1 MMSELTVLQGLRR
14 APELLTAVSG
24 ATGSEFSIQR
34 KLRQKY
40 DADLVRA
47 ALSLHEVR
55 KRADGILPRAEQLWL
70 TRTGLEQTT
79 HPVVAAHKARRF
91 PETALV
97 LDLCCGIGGDAAA
110 LTGRGPVTV
119 IDHDE
124 AMIQRCKWNLAEW
137 ECPDPRTVLAD
148 ANHVSVAGEL
158 IHVDPDRRSG
168 RSRPVKRL
176 QQYNPDLTWMQGTT
190 RSASGGAIKISPAAN
205 FMQKF
210 PGCEIELIS
219 LDGECREATV
229 WFGQLANVEQFRATV
244 LPSGESIAGDPL
256 GVWSKVAAQ
265 PGQFLLD
272 PDPAVVRSGLLDVVC
287 ERLNLQRLDNEEE
300 YLTCDERPES
310 AFVTVFEV
318 IAVLPNHPRRLREF
332 LRFEP
337 APYYEIKCRHIA
349 VDAARVSR
357 KLPVGGT
364 QPKVIFFLR
373 VQGKSQI
380 VVARRLKRTED

>member
-1 MMSELTVLQGLRR
+1 MR
-14 APELLTAVSG
+14 P
-24 ATGSEFSIQR
+24 
-34 KLRQKY
+34 
-40 DADLVRA
+40 
-47 ALSLHEVR
+47 
-55 KRADGILPRAEQLWL
+55 
-70 TRTGLEQTT
+70 
-79 HPVVAAHKARRF
+79 
-91 PETALV
+91 
-97 LDLCCGIGGDAAA
+97 A

-137 ECPDPRTVLAD
+137 ECPDPRIVLAD

-219 LDGECREATV
+219 LHGECREATV
-229 WFGQLANVEQFRATV
+229 WFGQLASVEQFRATV

-256 GVWSKVAAQ
+256 GVWSKVAAE

-272 PDPAVVRSGLLDVVC
+272 PDPAVVRSGL
-287 ERLNLQRLDNEEE
+287 
-300 YLTCDERPES
+300 PG
-310 AFVTVFEV
+310 
-318 IAVLPNHPRRLREF
+318 RRL
-332 LRFEP
+332 
-337 APYYEIKCRHIA
+337 
-349 VDAARVSR
+349 
-357 KLPVGGT
+357 
-364 QPKVIFFLR
+364 
-373 VQGKSQI
+373 
-380 VVARRLKRTED
+380 